1 MKGSIVMACNIMVV
15 KIGARRDKSPK
26 VQEVLSK
33 FGCSIKVRLG
43 LHETENVCSDEGIL
57 VLQLTGDRDEMLKL
71 EKALNGMESIK
82 AKIVMLDD

>member
-1 MKGSIVMACNIMVV
+1 MSCEIMVV
-15 KIGARRDKSPK
+15 KIGQRRDRSPK

-57 VLQLTGDRDEMLKL
+57 ILQLTGDTDEMLKL
-71 EKALNGMESIK
+71 EKALNELDDIK
-82 AKIVMLDD
+82 AKMVILD